1 MLKNHKHLKET
12 WGKKTPQTTILKDKH
27 FAKPVSGMQSNTST
41 TQINY
46 VKAID
51 LTRTFSPLG
60 WHLLEAPIKAY
71 FSE

>member
-1 MLKNHKHLKET
+1 MLKNHKHLKAT
-12 WGKKTPQTTILKDKH
+12 WGKKPTNIAILKDKY
-27 FAKPVSGMQSNTST
+27 FAKPVSGMQSNIST

-46 VKAID
+46 MKAID